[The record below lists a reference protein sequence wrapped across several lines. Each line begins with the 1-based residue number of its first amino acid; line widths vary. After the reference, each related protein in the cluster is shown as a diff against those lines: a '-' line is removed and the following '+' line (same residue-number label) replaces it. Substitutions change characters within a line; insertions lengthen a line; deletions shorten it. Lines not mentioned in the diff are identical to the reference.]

1 MPDSQ
6 PVSSPSASLQ
16 EIIRAEL
23 QETRNDFLALLAS
36 LSETDLQQK
45 SVMSA
50 WTVKE
55 LLVHIVFWLRQTPGV
70 VRVVRTGRGIR
81 TIPTSLFNWLNL
93 WLTRLAAWRQTRQS
107 ILARYERAYQATLR
121 LVEGIGTEEWNK
133 GASFGG
139 PFHGEYRT
147 IEIII
152 RSHRS
157 HLQQHAAEIRQSL
170 SRR

>member
-1 MPDSQ
+1 MK
-6 PVSSPSASLQ
+6 ASRQ
-16 EIIRAEL
+16 
-23 QETRNDFLALLAS
+23 
-36 LSETDLQQK
+36 DLRDHD
-45 SVMSA
+45 
-50 WTVKE
+50 TI

-81 TIPTSLFNWLNL
+81 TIPTSLFDWLNL
-93 WLTRLAAWRQTRQS
+93 WLTRLAAWRQNRQS

-121 LVEGIGTEEWNK
+121 LVEGIAEEEWNK

-152 RSHRS
+152 RSHRA

-170 SRR
+170 SCP

>member
-1 MPDSQ
+1 MSESQ
-6 PVSSPSASLQ
+6 PLSSPSASLQ
-16 EIIRAEL
+16 ESVRAEL
-23 QETRNDFLALLAS
+23 EESRRDFLALLAS

-45 SVMSA
+45 SVTCA

-81 TIPTSLFNWLNL
+81 RIPTSLFDWLNL

-107 ILARYERAYQATLR
+107 ITTHYERAYQATLR
-121 LVEGIGTEEWNK
+121 LVEGIQTEEWNK
-133 GASFGG
+133 GAAFGG

-147 IEIII
+147 IETIL
-152 RSHRS
+152 RSHRA
-157 HLQQHAAEIRQSL
+157 HLQEHAAEIRQSL
-170 SRR
+170 SRP

>member
-1 MPDSQ
+1 
-6 PVSSPSASLQ
+6 VKASRQ
-16 EIIRAEL
+16 
-23 QETRNDFLALLAS
+23 
-36 LSETDLQQK
+36 DLRDHD
-45 SVMSA
+45 
-50 WTVKE
+50 TI

-81 TIPTSLFNWLNL
+81 TIPTSLFDWLNL
-93 WLTRLAAWRQTRQS
+93 WLTRLAAWRQNRQS

-121 LVEGIGTEEWNK
+121 LVEGIAEEEWNK

-152 RSHRS
+152 RSHRA

-170 SRR
+170 SCP

>member
-1 MPDSQ
+1 MSESHPF
-6 PVSSPSASLQ
+6 SSPSASLQ
-16 EIIRAEL
+16 DIVRAEL
-23 QETRNDFLALLAS
+23 EETRSDFLALLAT

-70 VRVVRTGRGIR
+70 VKMVRTGWGIR
-81 TIPTSLFNWLNL
+81 RIPTPLFDWLNL
-93 WLTRLAAWRQTRQS
+93 WLTRMAAWRQTRQA
-107 ILARYERAYQATLR
+107 IMTRYERAYQATLR
-121 LVEGIGTEEWNK
+121 LVEGIQPDEWNK

-147 IEIII
+147 IEIIL
-152 RSHRS
+152 RSHRA
-157 HLQQHAAEIRQSL
+157 HFQEHAAEIRQSL
-170 SRR
+170 SRP

>member
-1 MPDSQ
+1 MSDSQ
-6 PVSSPSASLQ
+6 PVPSPSASLQ
-16 EIIRAEL
+16 EIVRAEL
-23 QETRNDFLALLAS
+23 EETRSDFLALLAS

-81 TIPTSLFNWLNL
+81 RIPTSLFDWLNL
-93 WLTRLAAWRQTRQS
+93 WLTRVAAWRQTRQS
-107 ILARYERAYQATLR
+107 IQARYEQAYQAALR
-121 LVEGIGTEEWNK
+121 LVEGMGAEEWNK

-147 IEIII
+147 IETII
-152 RSHRS
+152 RSHRA
-157 HLQQHAAEIRQSL
+157 HFQQHAAEIRQSL
-170 SRR
+170 SRP